1 MRSEGRLI
9 RWNDERGFGFI
20 APTAGGSEVFVHISE
35 FPMGGTRPTVGERL
49 SFDVETTRDGK
60 QRAINLKC
68 LDRPVA
74 GIPTG
79 RASGHRPPGRV
90 GGFRTLGIAIAFAG
104 ALAYYGHGVYSRH
117 VADDAA
123 PMPPAIPAPGDA
135 SPPGAIV
142 VPAPALQPPTAR
154 TQTPARAAYFCD
166 GRTRCAQM
174 TSCEEATYFLRHCPG
189 TEMDG
194 DGDGVPCESQWCGR

>member
-20 APTAGGSEVFVHISE
+20 APTAGGSEVFVHVSA
-35 FPMGGTRPTVGERL
+35 FPNDGRRPATGERVI
-49 SFDVETTRDGK
+49 FEVESGADGK
-60 QRAINLKC
+60 QRAVNVLC
-68 LDRPVA
+68 PDRPRVMTSTRRPA
-74 GIPTG
+74 AHPPDRRRRG
-79 RASGHRPPGRV
+79 RGVP
-90 GGFRTLGIAIAFAG
+90 I
-104 ALAYYGHGVYSRH
+104 ALALATGLAIYGHDVYTRH
-117 VADDAA
+117 AAVDAPIA
-123 PMPPAIPAPGDA
+123 QPAL
-135 SPPGAIV
+135 
-142 VPAPALQPPTAR
+142 PAPAIHN
-154 TQTPARAAYFCD
+154 FKCD